1 MIYPTRESDEFHTD
15 ERCHIIEIMNTA
27 AVDNLSVARARVEP
41 GITTALHTLEADEY
55 YYILEGAGEV
65 EIDGSFKSEVA
76 KGDLVRIRS
85 GQTQRIRNTADSDLL
100 FLCIC
105 TPRFRQESYTGLE

>member
-1 MIYPTRESDEFHTD
+1 MIYPTRESDEFHTE

-41 GITTALHTLEADEY
+41 GIITALHTLEADEY